1 MPLRKPRMGLKKA
14 VQPQSEPLDNTP
26 ATVPS
31 DDIPIHKASYN
42 FDPAQWDDPNF
53 NPFGSN
59 SEIPVSP
66 KLNKPS
72 HRFDSDTFDESAA
85 FKSSSNSMVASTPT
99 AASGSASFEVSAN
112 DNEVDNDNDNVG
124 ELEDHNQNKPSKTKK
139 KPIKS

>member
-1 MPLRKPRMGLKKA
+1 MPLRKPRMGLKKV
-14 VQPQSEPLDNTP
+14 VQPPSEPLDNTP
-26 ATVPS
+26 ATDPG
-31 DDIPIHKASYN
+31 DDLPIHKASYN

-66 KLNKPS
+66 KPNKPS
-72 HRFDSDTFDESAA
+72 RRFDSDTFDESAA
-85 FKSSSNSMVASTPT
+85 FKSSSNSMAASPPT